1 MHAAH
6 VQGCLGWD
14 HKREKR
20 QGTYPATLT
29 SDKWFVLASR
39 TQHVLHMLRQCED
52 LSEVEALTEGGADG
66 TPLQHQGR
74 IQLVQKLVDA
84 THTLQGVSRLSR
96 SPARTLPFICVRLN
110 SFYFDRLN
118 MHDGLFVQIKI
129 LIQIQI

>member
-1 MHAAH
+1 M
-6 VQGCLGWD
+6 QGCLGWD

-52 LSEVEALTEGGADG
+52 LSEAEAVAGMGAGGA
-66 TPLQHQGR
+66 PMQHQGR

-84 THTLQGVSRLSR
+84 SSTLQG
-96 SPARTLPFICVRLN
+96 SPRAVLLAPPT
-110 SFYFDRLN
+110 
-118 MHDGLFVQIKI
+118 I
-129 LIQIQI
+129 LLWCP

>member
-1 MHAAH
+1 M
-6 VQGCLGWD
+6 QGCLGWD

-52 LSEVEALTEGGADG
+52 LSEAEAVTDVDGA
-66 TPLQHQGR
+66 PLQHQGR

-84 THTLQGVSRLSR
+84 THTLQGVLLRPCSATHPS
-96 SPARTLPFICVRLN
+96 VRGISN
-110 SFYFDRLN
+110 SFNLGYLPTCSDVGWIVACN
-118 MHDGLFVQIKI
+118 KST
-129 LIQIQI
+129 

>member
-1 MHAAH
+1 MD

-52 LSEVEALTEGGADG
+52 LSEAEALTDFDGA
-66 TPLQHQGR
+66 PKQQQGR
-74 IQLVQKLVDA
+74 VKLVQKLMDA
-84 THTLQGVSRLSR
+84 THTLQG
-96 SPARTLPFICVRLN
+96 
-110 SFYFDRLN
+110 SFAST
-118 MHDGLFVQIKI
+118 
-129 LIQIQI
+129 